1 MPEKLDLSDI
11 KQDNGFVE
19 KEAFVSH
26 KWWFA
31 ATEASKDREYS
42 DVFERVKM
50 VNSLLFE
57 ANKSTIE
64 GGREVIGLSEWE
76 RRVTQGYKKNR
87 VFYDLLF
94 GG

>member
-1 MPEKLDLSDI
+1 MSGL
-11 KQDNGFVE
+11 KQENGFAD
-19 KEAFVSH
+19 KEDFISH

-42 DVFERVKM
+42 NTFERVKM
-50 VNSLLFE
+50 LNSLLFE
-57 ANKSTIE
+57 ANKSSIE